1 MTFKS
6 PIWRPISVVLSALNL
21 VAVGFAAAQA
31 EAWHAGVH
39 AALALGFG
47 LWAQRLLR
55 GGPAE
60 GTSELLQGGLESLE
74 AEVNR
79 LTQDV
84 GELQERV
91 DFTERVLAQQAEA
104 RRLGPER

>member
-1 MTFKS
+1 M
-6 PIWRPISVVLSALNL
+6 
-21 VAVGFAAAQA
+21 
-31 EAWHAGVH
+31 
-39 AALALGFG
+39 
-47 LWAQRLLR
+47 LL
-55 GGPAE
+55 
-60 GTSELLQGGLESLE
+60 GGLESLE
-74 AEVNR
+74 ADVNR